1 MKSFR
6 DYLIETNWLV
16 PDYPEQIL
24 SKDDSGDWVT
34 GDSPKPIEFPTL
46 TSGNRN
52 SVEDTS
58 SILKRAS
65 NTIKRERG
73 VKNEEV

>member
-46 TSGNRN
+46 MSGNRN

>member
-1 MKSFR
+1 MKSFKKF
-6 DYLIETNWLV
+6 ITETNWLV

-24 SKDDSGDWVT
+24 AKDDSGEWVT

-46 TSGNRN
+46 MSGERN
-52 SVEDTS
+52 KVEDVA
-58 SILKRAS
+58 SILARAKQ
-65 NTIKRERG
+65 IIRKERG

>member
-46 TSGNRN
+46 MSGERN
-52 SVEDTS
+52 KVEDVAD
-58 SILKRAS
+58 ILARAKQ
-65 NTIKRERG
+65 IIRKERG